1 VLLGCAELVQVL
13 LHGRLDVR
21 ELFAPLMRVLVIIHA
36 RSTCSSPLLF
46 AANFKILLS
55 DHSELDIHQVVQV
68 DGFLSD
74 GRLIVVVV
82 LLAIDYL
89 EQILAPPLEVVQV
102 VLDECEC
109 LLDETEHAVLLG
121 GVLGFLDVMPVNDM
135 RRLKQLIL
143 VLHVETVIN
152 ELLLLIRSLLSLL
165 DGCLR
170 SIVASIAL
178 QLVVVSAH
186 TRVVQV
192 WLRRLLKVV
201 VDANVIYQRG
211 RLDYCRVRIRIFYL
225 LYKFHLL
232 RQFLLFV
239 AHFYSL
245 FLVCFDLLFSR

>member
-1 VLLGCAELVQVL
+1 VLLRCAELVQVL

-36 RSTCSSPLLF
+36 GSTCSRPLLF
-46 AANFKILLS
+46 VANFKILLS
-55 DHSELDIHQVVQV
+55 DHSEFDVHQVVQV

-89 EQILAPPLEVVQV
+89 EQVLAPPLEIVQV

-121 GVLGFLDVMPVNDM
+121 GVLGFLNVMPVNDM
-135 RRLKQLIL
+135 RRLEQLIL
-143 VLHVETVIN
+143 VLHFVTVII
-152 ELLLLIRSLLSLL
+152 ELLLLLIRSLLSLL

-178 QLVVVSAH
+178 QLVVVSVH

-192 WLRRLLKVV
+192 WLGRLLKVV
-201 VDANVIYQRG
+201 INANVIYQQG
-211 RLDYCRVRIRIFYL
+211 RLNYCRVRIRVFYL

-232 RQFLLFV
+232 
-239 AHFYSL
+239 
-245 FLVCFDLLFSR
+245 